1 MILIAC
7 VDDNMGLLFNH
18 RRQSRDRGLCRRL
31 LALTAGRPLW
41 MSAYSAPLFPADAPG
56 LRIDPDFLQK
66 AGADDFCFLEEQD
79 PRPYLPFA
87 TTVILYRWNRSY
99 PADLYF
105 PALPA
110 AQGWQ
115 LRASSSFPG
124 TSHSK
129 ITEEIY
135 SR

>member
-7 VDDNMGLLFNH
+7 ADDNMGLLFNH

-31 LALTAGRPLW
+31 LDLTAGRPLW
-41 MSAYSAPLFPADAPG
+41 ISAYSAPLFPADAPG
-56 LRIDPDFLQK
+56 LQIDPNFLLK
-66 AGADDFCFLEEQD
+66 AGPNDFCFLENQD
-79 PRPYLPFA
+79 PRPHLPRA
-87 TTVILYRWNRSY
+87 RTVILYRWNRAY

-105 PALPA
+105 PVLPA
-110 AQGWQ
+110 AQGWR
-115 LRASSSFPG
+115 LRASSNFSG
-124 TSHSK
+124 TSHPK